1 MRRRHANVWRKQ
13 RHANAFHFASLA
25 EMAEVEGCNSEQ
37 RQKQRRVVVAVDE
50 SEESMH
56 ALSWALQYLLL
67 HDSKEDHVILLH
79 AQSPLGFMPQSMAQ
93 VV

>member
-1 MRRRHANVWRKQ
+1 MPQHANFWRKQ

-50 SEESMH
+50 SEGRMNDKFQGSSRRH
-56 ALSWALQYLLL
+56 KHRSFLSLI
-67 HDSKEDHVILLH
+67 D
-79 AQSPLGFMPQSMAQ
+79 G
-93 VV
+93 